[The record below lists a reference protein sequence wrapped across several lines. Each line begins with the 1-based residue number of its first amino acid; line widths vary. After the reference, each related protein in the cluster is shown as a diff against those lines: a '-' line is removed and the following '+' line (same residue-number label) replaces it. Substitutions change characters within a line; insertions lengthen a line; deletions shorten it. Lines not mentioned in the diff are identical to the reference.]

1 MRTWFTSRNGAITLT
16 ILIALGAGLALLSAI
31 ATQGVS
37 ARTIAASLLVLCI
50 VVFTF
55 GGVLYAGRAFLKW
68 QIDETSSHL
77 IWERGFV
84 IGGVLATV
92 LGLALLED
100 MLRTAGEP
108 VLSRL
113 GMVTY
118 LFGAVVV
125 VVAETAYLGKRDWI
139 YPQIVLY
146 VVLAFLA
153 QAAFGAALLQTGL
166 VAGWVG
172 WATIIW
178 NLGWL
183 LVMLFVRP
191 SDIYFPVLHHIA
203 PLIIGIALLTQR

>member
-1 MRTWFTSRNGAITLT
+1 MRTWFMSRNGVITLT

-31 ATQGVS
+31 AAQGLS
-37 ARTIAASLLVLCI
+37 TRTVAASLLVLCF

-100 MLRTAGEP
+100 MLRVAGEP

-113 GMVTY
+113 GMVAY
-118 LFGAVVV
+118 LFGAVIAI
-125 VVAETAYLGKRDWI
+125 VAETAYLGKRDWM

-153 QAAFGAALLQTGL
+153 QAAFGASLLQTGL

-172 WATIIW
+172 WTTIIW
-178 NLGWL
+178 NIGWL
-183 LVMLFVRP
+183 FVMLFVRP
-191 SDIYFPVLHHIA
+191 PDIYFPVLHHVA
-203 PLIIGIALLTQR
+203 PLIIGVALLTQR

>member
-1 MRTWFTSRNGAITLT
+1 MTTWITSRNGAITLSV
-16 ILIALGAGLALLSAI
+16 LIAIGAGLALLSAI
-31 ATQGVS
+31 ATQGLS
-37 ARTIAASLLVLCI
+37 TRTAVASLLVLCF

-68 QIDETSSHL
+68 QINETSSHV

-100 MLRTAGEP
+100 MLRAAGEP

-113 GMVTY
+113 GMVAY

-125 VVAETAYLGKRDWI
+125 IVAETAYLGKRDWI

-153 QAAFGAALLQTGL
+153 QTAFGASLLQTGL
-166 VAGWVG
+166 VAGWAG
-172 WATIIW
+172 WVTIIW

-191 SDIYFPVLHHIA
+191 PDIYFPVLHHVA
-203 PLIIGIALLTQR
+203 PLIIGIALLVR